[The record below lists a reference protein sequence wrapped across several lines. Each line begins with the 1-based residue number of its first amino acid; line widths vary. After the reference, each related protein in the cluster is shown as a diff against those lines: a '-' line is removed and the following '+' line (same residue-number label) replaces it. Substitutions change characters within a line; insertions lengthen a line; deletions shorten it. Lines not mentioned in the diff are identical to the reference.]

1 MPVKDQKSYK
11 FSQSHLEPL
20 LQQLFREAQDNF
32 AAIDKDGDLV
42 INRDIH
48 CRSLFVD
55 DESLYIG
62 GVKLGKPAFDED
74 GYYLKYDRATSK
86 FTYNQKAIPIDE
98 DVQDIAGAMF
108 SGNTETFITATY
120 QDADGTIDLVVPV
133 KDEDDMASN
142 SNAHLPTQQ
151 SAKAY
156 TENTAIA
163 MAVALG
169 MP

>member
-1 MPVKDQKSYK
+1 MPVKKPYK
-11 FSQSHLEPL
+11 FSKPPL
-20 LQQLFREAQDNF
+20 DSELQQLFRETEDNF
-32 AAIDKDGDLV
+32 VSLDADGNIVIDKD
-42 INRDIH
+42 IS
-48 CRSLFVD
+48 CRSIFVESD
-55 DESLYIG
+55 SLYIG